1 MCVQGFFDPFCAGLA
16 QAPGG
21 EGCYRCA
28 NGGNCTAPDVCDCAP
43 GWGGFDC
50 RTPTCSVVATALT
63 RINLNTVDEEKVST
77 SNNSSNSSSNS
88 LNSNTGSDSDSINSS
103 SSLVCAQ

>member
-63 RINLNTVDEEKVST
+63 RINLNTVDEEKVSP

-88 LNSNTGSDSDSINSS
+88 SNRNTGSDSDSINSS
-103 SSLVCAQ
+103 SSLGCAQ